1 MVDQVYANAVRRVLV
16 ESIDALNANKQYYVL
31 NPDKDF
37 QRERKIPFDTMVN
50 ILLQMENRSL
60 QTELLNYYNHDPDV
74 PTKSAFCQQRK
85 KLRAEAMAVLFSS
98 FTKEMISLDTP
109 KTTKEGYL
117 VLACDGSDINIPYNP
132 DDTETYHQN
141 ANKRGYNQLHLNALY
156 DVYNGVYADVVLE
169 PDRKSHERDAFIK
182 MVDRYDLPY
191 PAIFLADRGYEG
203 YNVFA
208 HLLSSGQKFVIRLK
222 DPNSNGILST
232 YEVDQLRDEHGE
244 FDCEISTILT
254 HRQTSEIKADRDT
267 YTFVPHGHLDY
278 FAEATEF
285 PLNLRVVCV
294 MIADGVY
301 EYLATNLSDVEFPL
315 ERMKE
320 LYHARWGIETSF
332 RDLKYTIDV
341 LHFHGR
347 KRRYV
352 EQEVWALLTVYN
364 FCEAITRH
372 TIVAKKSYA
381 KHDVQINF
389 ATATNICKAFL
400 RRCDD
405 DEINVCRLIGRF
417 LCPVRPGRTAR
428 RNLTPKS
435 AKSFLYR
442 AA

>member
-222 DPNSNGILST
+222 DNYATNTASLTVKSAPSLHTGRQAKSRLTETPTPLFRTAIL
-232 YEVDQLRDEHGE
+232 
-244 FDCEISTILT
+244 TILP
-254 HRQTSEIKADRDT
+254 RLRSFRL
-267 YTFVPHGHLDY
+267 TFV
-278 FAEATEF
+278 
-285 PLNLRVVCV
+285 
-294 MIADGVY
+294 
-301 EYLATNLSDVEFPL
+301 LSV
-315 ERMKE
+315 
-320 LYHARWGIETSF
+320 S
-332 RDLKYTIDV
+332 
-341 LHFHGR
+341 
-347 KRRYV
+347 
-352 EQEVWALLTVYN
+352 
-364 FCEAITRH
+364 
-372 TIVAKKSYA
+372 
-381 KHDVQINF
+381 
-389 ATATNICKAFL
+389 
-400 RRCDD
+400 
-405 DEINVCRLIGRF
+405 
-417 LCPVRPGRTAR
+417 
-428 RNLTPKS
+428 
-435 AKSFLYR
+435 
-442 AA
+442 